1 MPELAT
7 PHTPNDSAMTASG
20 LAALP
25 IIESPLSGAEILG
38 KLEAV
43 ARRGKLPG
51 FERSSGD
58 TLFQLAD
65 FGTPFESVLDARA
78 TPNAT
83 GTTLTFSLRMKPL
96 MPRVFLASLVLSV
109 WPGVWL
115 TDSMLRTYFSGYT
128 INFWWT
134 CVWYLPLTVPF
145 VPIAIRQANKRSH
158 ASAHAES
165 LALIAK
171 VQEVV
176 GSFPAAPV

>member
-1 MPELAT
+1 MPEPAT
-7 PHTPNDSAMTASG
+7 PHTPNDSATTASG

-25 IIESPLSGAEILG
+25 TIESPLSGAEILA
-38 KLEAV
+38 KLDAV

-51 FERSSGD
+51 FARTSGD

-78 TPNAT
+78 TPT
-83 GTTLTFSLRMKPL
+83 GSGTTLTFSLRMKPL

-115 TDSMLRTYFSGYT
+115 TDSMVRTYFTGYT

-134 CVWYLPLTVPF
+134 CVWYLPLTAPF
-145 VPIAIRQANKRSH
+145 VPVAMMQANKRSR
-158 ASAHAES
+158 ASAHAEA

-176 GSFPAAPV
+176 GPSPAASA